1 MAIDMAQRQRGPKRK
16 KSKIDIL
23 LKVSTAVSI
32 FINMWNRW
40 IYCTRNN
47 NLLSISRMMVE
58 YWQLTELVDRIYG
71 PEQGMM
77 MVNLKKLESAGK

>member
-32 FINMWNRW
+32 FINMK
-40 IYCTRNN
+40 
-47 NLLSISRMMVE
+47 E
-58 YWQLTELVDRIYG
+58 
-71 PEQGMM
+71 
-77 MVNLKKLESAGK
+77 